1 MKYER
6 VQILLER
13 SQREIISDLAKQQR
27 RSVSEVTRDLL
38 NLALRE
44 LRRQRI
50 QQAANLLAEEYQ
62 TNPELTAFLVL
73 DGEDWD
79 AT

>member
-13 SQREIISDLAKQQR
+13 SQREIISDLAKQHR